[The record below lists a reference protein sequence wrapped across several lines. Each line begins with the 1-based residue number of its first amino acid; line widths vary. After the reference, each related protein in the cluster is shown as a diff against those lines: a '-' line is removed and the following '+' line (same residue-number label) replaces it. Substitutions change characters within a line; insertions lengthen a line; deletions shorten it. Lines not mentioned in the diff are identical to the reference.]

1 MLGVFKEQLRE
12 LCGWNRV
19 NKDGEGGMA
28 DSTEALLWSRYW
40 GDSREETEVHVAPSG
55 AHGVVEG
62 Q

>member
-28 DSTEALLWSRYW
+28 DSTEAGTGGTAEKRQKCMLHLQ
-40 GDSREETEVHVAPSG
+40 GLMG
-55 AHGVVEG
+55 
-62 Q
+62 